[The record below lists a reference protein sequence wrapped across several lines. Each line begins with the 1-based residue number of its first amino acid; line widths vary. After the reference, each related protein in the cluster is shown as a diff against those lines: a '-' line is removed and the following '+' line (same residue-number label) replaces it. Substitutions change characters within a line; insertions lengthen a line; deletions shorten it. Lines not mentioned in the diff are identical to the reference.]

1 MERSYCQGEK
11 IERIEESI
19 ENTTTVTGNANDQ
32 LKQARK
38 MKKRV
43 GKMKRILIIGG
54 VVVVVILVIVLA
66 VVLS

>member
-1 MERSYCQGEK
+1 MERSDCQGEK

-19 ENTTTVTGNANDQ
+19 ENTTTVTGNATDQ